1 MYKFFRYITLLVF
14 ILNPIYAQCNGDSNL
29 DDSINIQDI
38 ILIVNH
44 ILEDITLDGAALS
57 NSDTN
62 DDQEVDILDIIVI
75 VNIIL
80 LGDSECELTIDLSL
94 DWEVQDDLSYFN
106 FAELENIIDNQIG
119 QLDDLRG
126 ILIIHNGK
134 IVKEDYYS
142 VYSENSLYNIWSV
155 TKSYTSTLI
164 GQAIDQGFIDDE
176 NVTLNQL
183 LPDYGQPYLESLT
196 LDNLLTMSSGYYD
209 GFGYPAWVSAT
220 TQQLVWMP
228 YTFPGVF
235 FYNNSACHL
244 NSHILYYSTGMIPE
258 EFAEINLFPYLGIEN
273 PQWFSGYN
281 NINDGSA
288 SLVLNL
294 RDMVKL
300 GQLYLQ
306 DGYSGDNQILSSE
319 WIQEATSPQIST
331 GVPSLPNYG
340 YLWWLFPEEGYLA
353 YGYGGQ
359 FIAVFPERNL
369 VVGTHSYMN
378 STVTYQNQVLD
389 YIYND
394 IAPLFDNN

>member
-1 MYKFFRYITLLVF
+1 MKLIRYFILLVF
-14 ILNPIYAQCNGDSNL
+14 LLNPIYSQCDGDSNL

-38 ILIVNH
+38 ILIINH
-44 ILEDITLDGAALS
+44 VLEENLLDGAGLS

-62 DDQEVDILDIIVI
+62 DDETVDILDIII
-75 VNIIL
+75 IINIIL
-80 LGDSECELTIDLSL
+80 LGDSECELRIDLSL
-94 DWEVQDDLSYFN
+94 DWQVQDNLSYFDSE
-106 FAELENIIDNQIG
+106 ELANIIDNQIG

-126 ILIIHNGK
+126 IIVIHNGE
-134 IVKEDYYS
+134 IVAEDYYS
-142 VYSENSLYNIWSV
+142 VYSESSLYNIWSV

-164 GQAIDQGFIDDE
+164 GQVIDQGFINDE
-176 NVTLNQL
+176 NLVLNNL
-183 LPDYGQPYLESLT
+183 LPDYGQPYLRSLT
-196 LDNLLTMSSGYYD
+196 LENLLTMSSGYYD
-209 GFGYPAWVSAT
+209 GFGYPAWISAT
-220 TQQLVWMP
+220 TQELVWMF

-244 NSHILYYSTGMIPE
+244 NSHVLYYATGMTPA

-273 PQWFSGYN
+273 PQWLSGN
-281 NINDGSA
+281 NGINDGSA
-288 SLVLNL
+288 SLTLTL

-331 GVPSLPNYG
+331 GSPSLPNYG

-369 VVGTHSYMN
+369 VVGTYSYMN
-378 STVTYQNQVLD
+378 STANYQDQLLN
-389 YIYND
+389 YIYNS
-394 IAPLFDNN
+394 IAPLFDDNN